1 MSPWFRYTLL
11 WIVGSAVLV
20 FSSLG
25 MVQAAYV
32 DGHYIPANPDA
43 FYHARRILDAVMQ
56 DAWVIQFDPR
66 IHAPEGS
73 WLTWP
78 WGFDQL
84 LATITGA
91 FGPFQNEHAASRVLM
106 NIPVAAAPIAVALV
120 LVLTRQLR
128 LSGLSSAIAV
138 IAFALL
144 PAMFTL
150 FAVGNVDHHFAEML
164 WLLMTLSASIW
175 FFESRTSLAP
185 ALVLAAVLGTA
196 VAMQNGLF
204 ILQLIVLVPFGWRW
218 LRGEELPAKR
228 VVLVFAGAL
237 LAVTLLMCVP
247 SQPWRRGFFEFYTL
261 SWFHAYIAFC
271 TATVIVLM
279 RFLRHRGLPLAVV
292 TGTALLAALPIVS
305 IAMFGSK
312 FVSGDLE
319 SVGGVMEAYSPYRI
333 YFLFGPEQSTRY
345 TSWLMWLAMP
355 AWLLN
360 VYWAVRTR
368 DTRLQVFALASVLF
382 LGLYQ
387 LQYRFGSLGS
397 ALLLLTP
404 LILVDQIAGRWPARR
419 IFAALG
425 AVTVFVIAYIPTA
438 SAWQVTWARGG
449 DPSYDRVRGVFPA
462 LERACVAQPGIALA
476 LVNDGH
482 WVTFHSKCSVI
493 GDVFLLTEQHARKR
507 AETEALFQLSARQL
521 VDQRPDIRYVFVR
534 HSVEVGAPSFPG
546 GPENPDLEEVRPY
559 LWPLSRDLL
568 APEPTLPPQF
578 HLVTQVSTP
587 AGRAYARVY
596 EIVRDAPGAP

>member
-20 FSSLG
+20 FASLG
-25 MVQAAYV
+25 MIQAAYV
-32 DGHYIPANPDA
+32 DGHFIPSNADA

-56 DAWVIQFDPR
+56 DTSVIQFDPR

-91 FGPFQNEHAASRVLM
+91 FGPFQNEYAASRVLM
-106 NIPVAAAPIAVALV
+106 NIPVAAAPLAVAL
-120 LVLTRQLR
+120 LLLLTRQLR
-128 LSGLSSAIAV
+128 LSVSYSAIAV
-138 IAFALL
+138 VAFALL

-164 WLLMTLSASIW
+164 WLLMAASASIW
-175 FFESRTSLAP
+175 FFESHVAMAP
-185 ALVLAAVLGTA
+185 ALVLAMVLGTA

-204 ILQLIVLVPFGWRW
+204 ILQLIVLIPFGWRW

-228 VVLVFAGAL
+228 AVLVFAAGL

-247 SQPWRRGFFEFYTL
+247 SQPWQRGFFEFYTL
-261 SWFHAYIAFC
+261 SWFHVYIAFC
-271 TATVIVLM
+271 TAAVLVLM
-279 RFLRHRGLPLAVV
+279 RFLRHRGWPLAIVI
-292 TGTALLAALPIVS
+292 GAALLAAAPMVN
-305 IAMFGSK
+305 IALFGSR

-319 SVGGVMEAYSPYRI
+319 SVGGVMEALSPYRI
-333 YFLFGPEQSTRY
+333 HALYGPEQSTRY
-345 TSWLMWLAMP
+345 ISWLMWLAMP

-360 VYWAVRTR
+360 IYWAVRTR
-368 DTRLQVFALASVLF
+368 DTRLQVFAIAAVVF

-387 LQYRFGSLGS
+387 FQYRFGSLGS
-397 ALLLLTP
+397 PFLLLTP

-419 IFAALG
+419 IFATLG
-425 AVTVFVIAYIPTA
+425 AVSLFVFAYVPTA

-449 DPSYDRVRGVFPA
+449 DPSYDRVRSVFPP
-462 LERACVAQPGIALA
+462 LENACAARPGIALA

-482 WVTFHSKCSVI
+482 WVTFHTKCSVI

-507 AETEALFQLSARQL
+507 AETEALFRLTPQQL
-521 VDQRPDIRYVFVR
+521 VEQRPDIRYVFVR
-534 HSVEVGAPSFPG
+534 HTVDVGAPLGPG
-546 GPENPDLEEVRPY
+546 LPEQPDLEEVRPS
-559 LWPLSRDLL
+559 LWPLARDLL

-578 HLVTQVSTP
+578 RPVAQSSTP

-596 EIVRDAPGAP
+596 EIVRGEAH

>member
-11 WIVGSAVLV
+11 WIAGSAALV
-20 FSSLG
+20 FASLG
-25 MVQAAYV
+25 LIQAAYV
-32 DGHYIPANPDA
+32 DGHFIPSNPDA

-56 DAWVIQFDPR
+56 DTSVIQFDPR

-84 LATITGA
+84 LAKITRA
-91 FGPFQNEHAASRVLM
+91 FGPYPNEYAASKVLM
-106 NIPVAAAPIAVALV
+106 NIPVAAAPIAVGLL

-128 LSGLSSAIAV
+128 FSGLQSAIAV
-138 IAFALL
+138 VAFALL

-164 WLLMTLSASIW
+164 WLLMTVCASIW
-175 FFESRTSLAP
+175 FFESRASLAP

-204 ILQLIVLVPFGWRW
+204 ILQLIVLIPFGWRW
-218 LRGEELPAKR
+218 LRGEELPEKR
-228 VVLVFAGAL
+228 PVLVFAGAL
-237 LAVTLLMCVP
+237 LAITLLMCVP

-261 SWFHAYIAFC
+261 SWFHTYIAFC
-271 TATVIVLM
+271 TALVIVLM
-279 RFLRHRGLPLAVV
+279 RFLRNRGWPLGIVAGV
-292 TGTALLAALPIVS
+292 ALLAAVPIVK
-305 IAMFGSK
+305 IALFGSK

-319 SVGGVMEAYSPYRI
+319 SVGGVMEAMSPYRI
-333 YFLFGPEQSTRY
+333 YAMFGMEQSTRY
-345 TSWLMWLAMP
+345 TSWLMWLAGP

-360 VYWAVRTR
+360 AWWAVRTR
-368 DTRLQVFALASVLF
+368 DTRLQVFALASVVF
-382 LGLYQ
+382 LALYQ

-397 ALLLLTP
+397 PFLLLTP
-404 LILVDQIAGRWPARR
+404 LILVSQLEARWPARK

-425 AVTVFVIAYIPTA
+425 AVSLFVLAYIPTA
-438 SAWQVTWARGG
+438 SAWHVTWARGG
-449 DPSYDRVRGVFPA
+449 DPSYDRVRGVFPP
-462 LERACVAQPGIALA
+462 LEAACAARPGIALA

-482 WVTFHSKCSVI
+482 WVTFHTKCPVI

-507 AETEALFQLSARQL
+507 AETEALFQLSPQQL
-521 VDQRPDIRYVFVR
+521 LERRPDIRYVFVR
-534 HSVEVGAPSFPG
+534 HSVEVGAPLGPG
-546 GPENPDLEEVRPY
+546 LPENPDLEEVRPY
-559 LWPLSRDLL
+559 LWPLSQDLL
-568 APEPTLPPQF
+568 APEPKLPPQF

-596 EIVRDAPGAP
+596 EIVRDAP